1 MIYCLEGSLQRS
13 SRGPNNGELH
23 HVQIECILM
32 SHEFFFR
39 KEKGVFI
46 LKYLLFFI
54 YLFFIAYVL
63 NDPKI
68 IKLFKE
74 KKNFEIFKIKKK
86 KKKKKGM

>member
-63 NDPKI
+63 NAPKI
-68 IKLFKE
+68 IKLFMEFFFFLKLLKE
-74 KKNFEIFKIKKK
+74 KKKR
-86 KKKKKGM
+86 KGM